1 MPESVEIKLL
11 INLFDIIMIFL
22 IAFGAYRGYCQG
34 AIVQSI
40 SLFTLLVGLTICV
53 NIAKFIHNALDAN
66 KPSHDLVAMMIVA
79 VLFVGAIYVTMK
91 ISAVVYRHIME
102 LTKGL
107 TNRVLGAIFGGMKYF
122 FITAV
127 YLVTL
132 FTIEEHSPFLPDNAK
147 KSRFSAASI
156 WLITSIFPYLDF
168 KKNVDESTY
177 QYMDYPN
184 DTNNNR

>member
-1 MPESVEIKLL
+1 MESVEITLL

-66 KPSHDLVAMMIVA
+66 KPSHELVAMMIVA
-79 VLFVGAIYVTMK
+79 VLFVGAIYLTMK
-91 ISAVVYRHIME
+91 ISAIVYKHIME
-102 LTKGL
+102 LPKGL
-107 TNRVLGAIFGGMKYF
+107 INRALGAVFGGMKYF

-127 YLVTL
+127 YLLSL
-132 FTIEEHSPFLPDNAK
+132 FTVEKHSPFLPDSAK
-147 KSRFSAASI
+147 VSRFSAASI

-168 KKNVDESTY
+168 KKNDDPSTY
-177 QYMDYPN
+177 QYMDYPTN
-184 DTNNNR
+184 DAKNNR